1 MDIIRSYSVVPLFTV
16 VFYIVMPAQPTA
28 REPEEEMEGD
38 PEVPQTN
45 GEVEEERERA
55 EETMEES
62 GEDRESD
69 LEESEAEEEEEEEE
83 ESSGLFTSAQIV
95 TFIVIVKHTKM
106 SQITYTDI

>member
-1 MDIIRSYSVVPLFTV
+1 
-16 VFYIVMPAQPTA
+16 
-28 REPEEEMEGD
+28 MEAD

-83 ESSGLFTSAQIV
+83 ESSGLFTLSQIV
-95 TFIVIVKHTKM
+95 TSVLADHSKGESSKNVLAKSSTWSLNI
-106 SQITYTDI
+106 